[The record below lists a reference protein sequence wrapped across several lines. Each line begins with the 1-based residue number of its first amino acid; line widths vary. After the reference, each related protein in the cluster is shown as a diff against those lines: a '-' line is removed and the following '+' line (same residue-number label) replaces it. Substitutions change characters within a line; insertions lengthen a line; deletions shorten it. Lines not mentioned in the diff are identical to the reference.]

1 MAAILPFVPMA
12 APLVGM
18 TALAAVFVR
27 LFGRPTPPPPP
38 TAYWSIR

>member
-1 MAAILPFVPMA
+1 MAAFIPLIPLA

-27 LFGRPTPPPPP
+27 LFSRPTPPPPP
-38 TAYWSIR
+38 VPYWSIR

>member
-1 MAAILPFVPMA
+1 MAAILPLIPMA

-18 TALAAVFVR
+18 TALAAIFVG

-38 TAYWSIR
+38 NPYWSIR